1 MPITTGT
8 EGELNDSAYLDIMRK
23 WVALKQK
30 LASGG
35 FLTPVE
41 TEQYA
46 SLTDKV
52 YYLEKAQPDRFKKLL
67 DQTQQQLT
75 DTGDGDGQPD
85 LNSIFNNTI
94 SSTSRTTK
102 QQTQATTVEY
112 VDLPTPEE
120 FLSDFQNAYNIHITG
135 LVQTGALRP
144 EVADFA
150 RSMLGEVFGEYLRK
164 QTERLLQG
172 EPLWKVV
179 GVNPD
184 EKLLGARPGEQTSQ
198 RTTGTES
205 QSTTTSGTATGT
217 PSTGAQ
223 STTTSGTATGTPS
236 TTAVGQA
243 IESGGSESLTT
254 NFDAESSLNETQAL
268 VQRNKLAAVPTLAPL
283 DFLKDSASAQRL
295 NLLYAGYK
303 GTAQRSAQTAAGGD
317 VGGVRRL

>member
-1 MPITTGT
+1 MSIPDGT
-8 EGELNDSAYLDIMRK
+8 EGELRDSAYLDIMRK

-46 SLTDKV
+46 SFTDKL

-67 DQTQQQLT
+67 DQAQQQLT
-75 DTGDGDGQPD
+75 DTGGSEGQSD
-85 LNSIFNNTI
+85 LSSIFNNTI
-94 SSTSRTTK
+94 SSSTRTTK

-135 LVQTGALRP
+135 LVQTGAIRP
-144 EVADFA
+144 EVANFA

-205 QSTTTSGTATGT
+205 QSTTTSGTATG
-217 PSTGAQ
+217 A
-223 STTTSGTATGTPS
+223 PS
-236 TTAVGQA
+236 TTAVGKA
-243 IESGGSESLTT
+243 IEAGGSESLTT
-254 NFDAESSLNETQAL
+254 NFDAESSFNETQAI
-268 VQRNKLAAVPTLAPL
+268 VQRNKLATVPTLAPL

-303 GTAQRSAQTAAGGD
+303 GTAQRSADTAAGGD
-317 VGGVRRL
+317 VGGVRRI

>member
-75 DTGDGDGQPD
+75 DTNGDGQPD

-102 QQTQATTVEY
+102 QQTQATAVEY

-135 LVQTGALRP
+135 LVQTGAIRP
-144 EVADFA
+144 EVAEFA
-150 RSMLGEVFGEYLRK
+150 RSMLGDVFGEYLRK

-217 PSTGAQ
+217 PST
-223 STTTSGTATGTPS
+223 
-236 TTAVGQA
+236 TAVGQA

-254 NFDAESSLNETQAL
+254 NFDAESSFNETQAI